1 MGYEFLD
8 LYVYPVRPGFSGFD
22 VGRDKARFIIVGVPF
37 DSTTSQRPG
46 TRFGPKALREASIGL
61 EGYSL
66 RTNKFP
72 EDLLI
77 HDAGDLA
84 VLHGDLRETQRRL
97 ENVINDMKSEKKIPV
112 LIGGEHSITLAPIKS
127 LKPDTLIVFD
137 AHLDLRNEW
146 PPGVKNSHATV
157 MRRISE
163 YIGLDNIIF
172 IGSRAYSKEEYE
184 LIKNRRLLVLNPN
197 YLEKN
202 LDESLHII
210 KEKIRSANNVYL
222 SIDLDVLDPSQAPGV
237 GDPEPEG
244 ISLSLLLD
252 ILDNITRYTKNII
265 GVDLV
270 ELSPPYDPGF
280 TGHVAAKI
288 LFEIISMLQ

>member
-1 MGYEFLD
+1 MSYEFLD
-8 LYVYPVRPGFSGFD
+8 LYVFPVKPSFSGFD
-22 VGRDKARFIIVGVPF
+22 VGRDKAKFIIIGVPF

-46 TRFGPKALREASIGL
+46 TRFGPKAIREASVGL

-72 EDLLI
+72 EDLMI
-77 HDAGDLA
+77 HDAGDLS

-97 ENVINDMKSEKKIPV
+97 ENVINDIKSENKIPV
-112 LIGGEHSITLAPIKS
+112 VIGGEHSITLAPVRI
-127 LKPDTLIVFD
+127 LKPEILIVFD

-163 YIGLDNIIF
+163 YIGLNNIIF

-184 LIKNRRLLVLNPN
+184 LIKNRKVLILNPK
-197 YLEKN
+197 YLETN
-202 LDESLHII
+202 FEESIYTI
-210 KEKIRSANNVYL
+210 KERIHEANNIYI
-222 SIDLDVLDPSQAPGV
+222 SIDLDALDPSQAPGV

-244 ISLSLLLD
+244 LSLTTLLD
-252 ILDNITRYTKNII
+252 TLNEIIKFTKNINGI
-265 GVDLV
+265 DLV

-280 TGHVAAKI
+280 TAHVAAKI
-288 LFEIISMLQ
+288 LFEILSYI

>member
-8 LYVYPVRPGFSGFD
+8 LYVFPVKPGFSGFD
-22 VGRDKARFIIVGVPF
+22 VGRDKAKFIIIGVPF

-46 TRFGPKALREASIGL
+46 TRFGPKFLREASIGL

-72 EDLLI
+72 EDLMV
-77 HDAGDLA
+77 HDAGDLS
-84 VLHGDLRETQRRL
+84 VLHGDLRETQKRL
-97 ENVINDMKSEKKIPV
+97 ENVINDIRSERKIPI

-127 LKPDTLIVFD
+127 LKPDLLIVFD

-157 MRRISE
+157 MRRIAE

-172 IGSRAYSKEEYE
+172 IGSRAYSREEYE
-184 LIKNRRLLVLNPN
+184 LIKNSKTLIFNPN

-202 LDESLHII
+202 ITESLYKI
-210 KEKIRSANNVYL
+210 KELIHRANNIYL

-244 ISLSLLLD
+244 ISLTLLLD
-252 ILDNITRYTKNII
+252 VLDNITKYTKNII
-265 GVDLV
+265 GADLV

-280 TGHVAAKI
+280 TAHVAAKI
-288 LFEIISMLQ
+288 LFELISMIQ

>member
-8 LYVYPVRPGFSGFD
+8 LYVSPVKPNFSGFD
-22 VGRDKARFIIVGVPF
+22 VDRDKARFIIVGVPF

-46 TRFGPKALREASIGL
+46 ARFGPKAIREASIGL

-66 RTNKFP
+66 RNNKFP
-72 EDLLI
+72 EDLMI
-77 HDAGDLA
+77 HDAGDLS

-97 ENVINDMKSEKKIPV
+97 ENVINDIKSENKIPV
-112 LIGGEHSITLAPIKS
+112 VIGGEHSITLAPVRVS
-127 LKPDTLIVFD
+127 KPEILIVFD

-163 YIGLDNIIF
+163 YIGLSSIIF

-184 LIKNRRLLVLNPN
+184 LIKNRKVLVLDPK
-197 YLEKN
+197 YLEN
-202 LDESLHII
+202 NFEESIHAI
-210 KEKIRSANNVYL
+210 KERIHATNNIYI
-222 SIDLDVLDPSQAPGV
+222 SIDLDALDPSQAPGV

-244 ISLSLLLD
+244 LSLTMLLD
-252 ILDNITRYTKNII
+252 TLNEITKITKNISGI
-265 GVDLV
+265 DLV

-280 TGHVAAKI
+280 TAHVAAKI
-288 LFEIISMLQ
+288 LFEALSSI

>member
-8 LYVYPVRPGFSGFD
+8 LYVSPVKPSFSGFD
-22 VGRDKARFIIVGVPF
+22 VGRDKAKFIIIGVPF

-46 TRFGPKALREASIGL
+46 TRFGPKAIREASVGL

-72 EDLLI
+72 EDLMI
-77 HDAGDLA
+77 HDAGDLS

-97 ENVINDMKSEKKIPV
+97 ENVINDIKSENKIPV
-112 LIGGEHSITLAPIKS
+112 IIGGEHSITLAPVRI
-127 LKPDTLIVFD
+127 LKPEILIVFD

-163 YIGLDNIIF
+163 YIGLNNIIF

-184 LIKNRRLLVLNPN
+184 LIRNRKVLILNPK
-197 YLEKN
+197 YLETN
-202 LDESLHII
+202 FEESIHTI
-210 KEKIRSANNVYL
+210 KERIHDANNIYI
-222 SIDLDVLDPSQAPGV
+222 SIDLDALDPSQAPGV

-244 ISLSLLLD
+244 LSLTMLLD
-252 ILDNITRYTKNII
+252 TLNEIIKFAKNINGI
-265 GVDLV
+265 DLV

-280 TGHVAAKI
+280 TAHVAAKI
-288 LFEIISMLQ
+288 LFEILSYI